1 MNPTPLVTIAIPAY
15 KGRYL
20 RQSIDSALAQTHRNI
35 EVVVVDDCSPDN
47 IPDIVDEYNDPRLRY
62 IRNEQNLGAKDP
74 SQNWNRCLEAAQ
86 GEWFCLLCDDDQ
98 YAPDFVEALLRLSTN
113 YPSCNV
119 LRACVRVI
127 DKEGKQ
133 VSQYPP
139 SPNFET
145 LEQYLWDFFNSRRR
159 QTISEFMFR
168 RAHMQQLGGYVNM
181 PFAWG
186 SDNLS
191 LFRFA
196 CQGGIASVPEPLVT
210 FRDSGENISSDQQHM
225 DLKLHAFHQYIQ
237 KTKRLIAEQH
247 FRSDL
252 LPVVEAYYRR
262 ATVAHM
268 REASWADLRSII
280 QKKTQLDLKTRD
292 IVRGVLLRWLH

>member
-1 MNPTPLVTIAIPAY
+1 MNPMPLVTIAIPAY

-20 RQSIDSALAQTHRNI
+20 RQSIDSALAQTHRDI

-47 IPDIVDEYNDPRLRY
+47 IPDIVDEYSDPRLRY

-98 YAPDFVEALLRLSTN
+98 YAPDFVETLLRLSTN

-133 VSQYPP
+133 VSQYPS

-159 QTISEFMFR
+159 QTISEFMFC
-168 RAHMQQLGGYVNM
+168 RAHMQELGGYVNM

-225 DLKLHAFHQYIQ
+225 DLKLEAFQQYIED
-237 KTKRLIAEQH
+237 TKRMIRDLH
-247 FRSDL
+247 FRPDL
-252 LPVVEAYYRR
+252 LPVVEAYYQR
-262 ATVAHM
+262 ATLAHM
-268 REASWADLRSII
+268 REANVHDLFRII
-280 QKKTQLDLKTRD
+280 AHRQSLGLS
-292 IVRGVLLRWLH
+292 LRHIAYILVHRIF